1 MALQALWDVTQQFNN
16 KNGSILTSGK
26 IYIYY
31 RGRTALATSYHDEDG
46 TVVNSNPV
54 LLDNNGRA
62 TAFVNPIY
70 SYTIV
75 VCDYYGKELFSQDI
89 TLHDAIS
96 TAEDV
101 VLVGTDGSVLVD
113 TTQLPNGVQYD
124 LSVNTDII
132 ATKQSVDDVKDD
144 LDDLTVIVN
153 QHTTQIEA
161 LQDDV
166 EDLEDA
172 LADKKDKQNAL
183 EFNGAATKTV
193 KKITQNADGEM
204 DVEFEDIDIKGVQY
218 TTARFPFNSNKIVK
232 IAEIP
237 LYPTFQYQGSGRA
250 NLQLLITDSYGS
262 EAIFSLG
269 IIQSGTSSHMVQPKG
284 VFKYIHPGNGRTTYP
299 IKMMHVRPDN
309 ASAPM
314 TSATLYLYA
323 EFDESYNQQADWS
336 FKAVINEGS
345 TSSTSKVENAW
356 TFRNTVIAPQA
367 DFDQPRSWWYLAP
380 SSTETI
386 PNVEITSEDNSV
398 QVTETTDVQTNT
410 KTFDLSVNV
419 DDALEYGQF
428 RATNVTSLAQL
439 TKIKGNLDLA
449 NYLIK
454 LKKGNSYHFTIRGS
468 YVADSAVNT
477 ATTISYIEYSA
488 FNTINVNVDNTITDP
503 QYFEISYDIYNYSQ
517 NSDYNISFSSMLS
530 GKVSELWVEVH
541 NLNGVS
547 VNGSGVSNIV
557 IAREYNGVLDDTYDG
572 MKIRQ
577 TDNGNEIVAL
587 RKNNNWYS
595 FGQLAPLSA
604 GADKI
609 LITDSNGTV
618 HWGVV
623 GDGLTID
630 NDTLEV
636 SISGEVSDVVETV
649 EKLSDDLDKKITTTY
664 PFAQITSMSDFA
676 QYGVSNTTRMIGQLF
691 AVPIASEIRKDETLL
706 CVNALQNFSG
716 NVSFGIFEYDF
727 EGNGGTGSTYWIA
740 DTGTVSVRAGENEFA
755 LKYVLND
762 AHELQSSKLYYAVI
776 AIAANAPATG
786 LLLGSSSA
794 YAQNVNANPKYTL
807 IVSNMDNYIDWS
819 VGTLQGAWFQ
829 GYNEQYDI
837 PRLFMMLRNGEGST
851 PIPVT
856 EPFTDIGTFTLE
868 HQYRVSDIFSL
879 TPDAEGGVY
888 RKIIPAQDVDI
899 ASFRYVDYHG
909 SVSSQTSFPVLLDD
923 TYTPMKA
930 IGDGTWTLGN
940 SDLTKVDGTHFV
952 HEFTFTTPVHLTANT
967 AYWFMVGGNMAD
979 QGSEWLITYQ
989 TPSVSNDLLLVKN
1002 MYNVNSWIIPNSGE
1016 FLSSQPGMYLRLSDG
1031 INSWTI

>member
-1 MALQALWDVTQQFNN
+1 MALQALWDVTQQFNH

-31 RGRTALATSYHDEDG
+31 QGRTALATTYHDEDG

-62 TAFVNPIY
+62 TAFADPIY

-75 VCDYYGKELFSQDI
+75 VCDFYGKELFSQDI

-101 VLVGTDGSVLVD
+101 VILGSNGTVLVD
-113 TTQLPNGVQYD
+113 RTQLPNGVQYD
-124 LSVNTDII
+124 LSANTDIL
-132 ATKQSVDDVKDD
+132 ATKEDVSNLEEEINDK
-144 LDDLTVIVN
+144 LD
-153 QHTTQIEA
+153 
-161 LQDDV
+161 
-166 EDLEDA
+166 
-172 LADKKDKQNAL
+172 DKKDKQTAL
-183 EFNGAATKTV
+183 SFDGAATKTV
-193 KKITQNADGEM
+193 KKITQNANGEM
-204 DVEFEDIDIKGVQY
+204 NVEFEDIDLPPEV
-218 TTARFPFNSNKIVK
+218 
-232 IAEIP
+232 
-237 LYPTFQYQGSGRA
+237 
-250 NLQLLITDSYGS
+250 
-262 EAIFSLG
+262 
-269 IIQSGTSSHMVQPKG
+269 
-284 VFKYIHPGNGRTTYP
+284 
-299 IKMMHVRPDN
+299 
-309 ASAPM
+309 
-314 TSATLYLYA
+314 
-323 EFDESYNQQADWS
+323 
-336 FKAVINEGS
+336 
-345 TSSTSKVENAW
+345 
-356 TFRNTVIAPQA
+356 
-367 DFDQPRSWWYLAP
+367 
-380 SSTETI
+380 

-419 DDALEYGQF
+419 DDPLEYGQF
-428 RATNVTSLAQL
+428 RATNVTAQAQL
-439 TKIKGNLDLA
+439 AKIKGNLDLS
-449 NYLIK
+449 NYYIN
-454 LKKGNSYHFTIRGS
+454 LKKGNSYHFTIRGN
-468 YVADSAVNT
+468 YVANSAANT
-477 ATTISYIEYSA
+477 ATTISYIEYSS
-488 FNTINVNVDNTITDP
+488 FTPINVNVDNTITDP
-503 QYFEISYDIYNYSQ
+503 QYFEISYDVYNYGQ
-517 NSDYNISFSSMLS
+517 NSAYNVAFSSMTS

-547 VNGSGVSNIV
+547 INGSGVSNIV
-557 IAREYNGVLDDTYDG
+557 IAREYNGVLDDGYDG
-572 MKIRQ
+572 VKIRQ

-587 RKNNNWYS
+587 RKNNSWFSY
-595 FGQLAPLSA
+595 GQLAPLSA

-623 GDGLTID
+623 GTGLEID
-630 NDTLEV
+630 NNTLEV
-636 SISGEVSDVVETV
+636 QISGEVGDVVETV
-649 EKLSDDLDKKITTTY
+649 EKLQDDLDKKITTTY

-786 LLLGSSSA
+786 LLLGSSPA

-807 IVSNMDNYIDWS
+807 IVSNMDNYVDWS

-888 RKIIPAQDVDI
+888 RKVIPAQDVDI

-940 SDLTKVDGTHFV
+940 SDLTKVDGTHYV

-1031 INSWTI
+1031 TDSWTI

>member
-1 MALQALWDVTQQFNN
+1 MVTEDEEI
-16 KNGSILTSGK
+16 S
-26 IYIYY
+26 
-31 RGRTALATSYHDEDG
+31 LAY
-46 TVVNSNPV
+46 
-54 LLDNNGRA
+54 LLDPTFELVNTAGKPLTDGWLEVYIHGTRSKYYCYSDWNG
-62 TAFVNPIY
+62 
-70 SYTIV
+70 
-75 VCDYYGKELFSQDI
+75 
-89 TLHDAIS
+89 TLHPFKIPLDSLGANIVLASPAHAYDVYVYNKFGSLIMSRYNVVPATGDGAVIKDVVTITSNDDTVNVQTSDQTNWDLSIKDTVDQVAENTSDIGDIKDDIDDINDAI
-96 TAEDV
+96 
-101 VLVGTDGSVLVD
+101 G
-113 TTQLPNGVQYD
+113 
-124 LSVNTDII
+124 DIND
-132 ATKQSVDDVKDD
+132 S
-144 LDDLTVIVN
+144 
-153 QHTTQIEA
+153 
-161 LQDDV
+161 
-166 EDLEDA
+166 
-172 LADKKDKQNAL
+172 LANKKDVQTAKS
-183 EFNGAATKTV
+183 FDGAATKTV
-193 KKITQNADGEM
+193 KKITQNANGEM
-204 DVEFEDIDIKGVQY
+204 NVEFEDIDLPPEV
-218 TTARFPFNSNKIVK
+218 
-232 IAEIP
+232 
-237 LYPTFQYQGSGRA
+237 
-250 NLQLLITDSYGS
+250 
-262 EAIFSLG
+262 
-269 IIQSGTSSHMVQPKG
+269 
-284 VFKYIHPGNGRTTYP
+284 
-299 IKMMHVRPDN
+299 
-309 ASAPM
+309 
-314 TSATLYLYA
+314 
-323 EFDESYNQQADWS
+323 
-336 FKAVINEGS
+336 
-345 TSSTSKVENAW
+345 
-356 TFRNTVIAPQA
+356 
-367 DFDQPRSWWYLAP
+367 
-380 SSTETI
+380 

-428 RATNVTSLAQL
+428 RATNVTTQAQL
-439 TKIKGNLDLA
+439 AKIKGNLELN
-449 NYLIK
+449 NYSIK

-468 YVADSAVNT
+468 YVATAAANT
-477 ATTISYIEYSA
+477 ATTISYIEYSS
-488 FNTINVNVDNTITDP
+488 FTNIPVNVDNTITDP
-503 QYFEISYDIYNYSQ
+503 QYFEISYDVYNFSQ
-517 NSDYNISFSSMLS
+517 NMDYNVSFAAISG

-577 TDNGNEIVAL
+577 TDNGNEIIAL

-636 SISGEVSDVVETV
+636 QISGEVGDVVETV

-676 QYGVSNTTRMIGQLF
+676 QHGVTNTTRMIGQLF
-691 AVPIASEIRKDETLL
+691 AVPIASEIRKDETVL

-776 AIAANAPATG
+776 AVAANAPAAG

-868 HQYRVSDIFSL
+868 HQYRVSNIFSL

-888 RKIIPAQDVDI
+888 RKVIPAQDVDI

-909 SVSSQTSFPVLLDD
+909 SVSSQSSFPVLLDD

-940 SDLTKVDGTHFV
+940 SDSTKVDGTHYV

-967 AYWFMVGGNMAD
+967 AYWFMVGGNMAN

-989 TPSVSNDLLLVKN
+989 TPSVSNDLLLVKS

-1031 INSWTI
+1031 TDSWVI

>member
-31 RGRTALATSYHDEDG
+31 QGRTALATTYHDEDG
-46 TVVNSNPV
+46 TVANSNPV

-62 TAFVNPIY
+62 TAFADPIY

-75 VCDYYGKELFSQDI
+75 VCDFYGKELFSQDI

-101 VLVGTDGSVLVD
+101 VIIGSNGTVLVD
-113 TTQLPNGVQYD
+113 RTELPNGVQYD
-124 LSVNTDII
+124 LSANTDIL
-132 ATKQSVDDVKDD
+132 ATKEDVS
-144 LDDLTVIVN
+144 
-153 QHTTQIEA
+153 
-161 LQDDV
+161 
-166 EDLEDA
+166 DLEDEINDK
-172 LADKKDKQNAL
+172 LDDKKDKQTAL
-183 EFNGAATKTV
+183 TFDGAATKTV
-193 KKITQNADGEM
+193 KKITQNANGEM
-204 DVEFEDIDIKGVQY
+204 NVEFEDIDLPPEV
-218 TTARFPFNSNKIVK
+218 
-232 IAEIP
+232 
-237 LYPTFQYQGSGRA
+237 
-250 NLQLLITDSYGS
+250 
-262 EAIFSLG
+262 
-269 IIQSGTSSHMVQPKG
+269 
-284 VFKYIHPGNGRTTYP
+284 
-299 IKMMHVRPDN
+299 
-309 ASAPM
+309 
-314 TSATLYLYA
+314 
-323 EFDESYNQQADWS
+323 
-336 FKAVINEGS
+336 
-345 TSSTSKVENAW
+345 
-356 TFRNTVIAPQA
+356 
-367 DFDQPRSWWYLAP
+367 
-380 SSTETI
+380 

-428 RATNVTSLAQL
+428 RATNVTTQAQL
-439 TKIKGNLDLA
+439 AKIKGNLELN
-449 NYLIK
+449 NYSIK
-454 LKKGNSYHFTIRGS
+454 LKKGNSYHFTVRGS
-468 YVADSAVNT
+468 YVADSAANT
-477 ATTISYIEYSA
+477 ATTISYIEYSS
-488 FNTINVNVDNTITDP
+488 FTNIPVNVDNTITDP
-503 QYFEISYDIYNYSQ
+503 QYFEISYDVYNFAQ
-517 NSDYNISFSSMLS
+517 NMDYNVSFASITG

-557 IAREYNGVLDDTYDG
+557 IAREYNGVIDDTYDG

-577 TDNGNEIVAL
+577 TDNGNEIIAL
-587 RKNNNWYS
+587 RKNNSWFSY
-595 FGQLAPLSA
+595 GQLAPLSA

-609 LITDSNGTV
+609 LITDANGTV

-636 SISGEVSDVVETV
+636 SISGEVGDVVETV
-649 EKLSDDLDKKITTTY
+649 EKLQDDLDKKITTTY
-664 PFAQITSMSDFA
+664 PFAQITSMGDFA
-676 QYGVSNTTRMIGQLF
+676 TYGVTNTTRMIGQLF
-691 AVPIASEIRKDETLL
+691 AVPIASEIRKDETVL

-776 AIAANAPATG
+776 AVDANAPATG
-786 LLLGSSSA
+786 LLLGSSAA

-807 IVSNMDNYIDWS
+807 IVSNMDDFINWS

-868 HQYRVSDIFSL
+868 HRYRVSDIFTL
-879 TPDAEGGVY
+879 TPDAEGAVY
-888 RKIIPAQDVDI
+888 RKVIPAQDVDI
-899 ASFRYVDYHG
+899 TSFRYVDYHG
-909 SVSSQTSFPVLLDD
+909 SVNTSSSFPVLLDD
-923 TYTPMKA
+923 TYMPMKS

-940 SDLTKVDGTHFV
+940 SDQTKIDGTHYV

-967 AYWFMVGGNMAD
+967 AYWFMVGGNLSN
-979 QGSEWLITYQ
+979 QGNDWLITYQ

-1002 MYNVNSWIIPNSGE
+1002 MYNVNSWIIPDSGE
-1016 FLSSQPGMYLRLSDG
+1016 FLSSQPGMYLQLSDG
-1031 INSWTI
+1031 TDSWTI

>member
-31 RGRTALATSYHDEDG
+31 QGRTALATTYHDEDG

-62 TAFVNPIY
+62 TAFADPIY

-75 VCDYYGKELFSQDI
+75 VCDFYGKELFSQDI

-101 VLVGTDGSVLVD
+101 VIIGSNGTVFVD
-113 TTQLPNGVQYD
+113 RTQLPNGVQYD
-124 LSVNTDII
+124 LSANTDIL
-132 ATKQSVDDVKDD
+132 ATKEDVSNLEEEINDK
-144 LDDLTVIVN
+144 LD
-153 QHTTQIEA
+153 
-161 LQDDV
+161 
-166 EDLEDA
+166 
-172 LADKKDKQNAL
+172 DKKDKQTAL
-183 EFNGAATKTV
+183 SFDGAATKTV
-193 KKITQNADGEM
+193 KKITQNANGEM
-204 DVEFEDIDIKGVQY
+204 NVEFEDIDLPPEV
-218 TTARFPFNSNKIVK
+218 
-232 IAEIP
+232 
-237 LYPTFQYQGSGRA
+237 
-250 NLQLLITDSYGS
+250 
-262 EAIFSLG
+262 
-269 IIQSGTSSHMVQPKG
+269 
-284 VFKYIHPGNGRTTYP
+284 
-299 IKMMHVRPDN
+299 
-309 ASAPM
+309 
-314 TSATLYLYA
+314 
-323 EFDESYNQQADWS
+323 
-336 FKAVINEGS
+336 
-345 TSSTSKVENAW
+345 
-356 TFRNTVIAPQA
+356 
-367 DFDQPRSWWYLAP
+367 
-380 SSTETI
+380 

-419 DDALEYGQF
+419 DDPLEYGQF
-428 RATNVTSLAQL
+428 RATNVTAQAQL
-439 TKIKGNLDLA
+439 AKIKGNIDLN
-449 NYLIK
+449 NYSIN

-468 YVADSAVNT
+468 YVANSAVNT
-477 ATTISYIEYSA
+477 STTISYIEYSS
-488 FNTINVNVDNTITDP
+488 FTNIPVNVDNTITDP
-503 QYFEISYDIYNYSQ
+503 QYFEISYDVYNYGQ
-517 NSDYNISFSSMLS
+517 NSAYNVSFASMLS

-557 IAREYNGVLDDTYDG
+557 IAREYNGVLDDGYDG
-572 MKIRQ
+572 VKIRQ

-587 RKNNNWYS
+587 RKNNSWFSY
-595 FGQLAPLSA
+595 GQLAPLSA

-623 GDGLTID
+623 GTGLEID
-630 NDTLEV
+630 NNTLEV
-636 SISGEVSDVVETV
+636 QISGEVGDVVETV
-649 EKLSDDLDKKITTTY
+649 EKLQDDLDKKITTTY

-691 AVPIASEIRKDETLL
+691 AVPIASEIRKDETVL

-762 AHELQSSKLYYAVI
+762 AHELQSSKLYYAVV

-786 LLLGSSSA
+786 LLLGSSPA

-837 PRLFMMLRNGEGST
+837 PRLFMMLRNGEGSI

-909 SVSSQTSFPVLLDD
+909 SVSSQSSFPVLLDD
-923 TYTPMKA
+923 TYNPMKS

-940 SDLTKVDGTHFV
+940 SDLTKVDGTHYV

-1016 FLSSQPGMYLRLSDG
+1016 FVASQPGMYLRLSDG
-1031 INSWTI
+1031 TDSWTI

>member
-1 MALQALWDVTQQFNN
+1 MVTEDEEISLAYLLDPTFELVNTAGKPLTDGWLEVYIHGTRSKYYCYSDWNGTLHPFKIPLDSLGANIVLASPAHAYDVYVYN
-16 KNGSILTSGK
+16 KFGSLIMSRYNVVPATGDGAVIKDVVTITS
-26 IYIYY
+26 
-31 RGRTALATSYHDEDG
+31 EDG
-46 TVVNSNPV
+46 TVNVQTSDQTNWDLSIKDTVDQVAEN
-54 LLDNNGRA
+54 
-62 TAFVNPIY
+62 T
-70 SYTIV
+70 S
-75 VCDYYGKELFSQDI
+75 DI
-89 TLHDAIS
+89 GDIKDDIDDINDAI
-96 TAEDV
+96 
-101 VLVGTDGSVLVD
+101 G
-113 TTQLPNGVQYD
+113 
-124 LSVNTDII
+124 DIND
-132 ATKQSVDDVKDD
+132 S
-144 LDDLTVIVN
+144 
-153 QHTTQIEA
+153 
-161 LQDDV
+161 
-166 EDLEDA
+166 
-172 LADKKDKQNAL
+172 LANKKDVQTAKS
-183 EFNGAATKTV
+183 FDGAATKTV
-193 KKITQNADGEM
+193 KKITQDANGEM
-204 DVEFEDIDIKGVQY
+204 NVEFEDIDLPPEV
-218 TTARFPFNSNKIVK
+218 
-232 IAEIP
+232 
-237 LYPTFQYQGSGRA
+237 
-250 NLQLLITDSYGS
+250 
-262 EAIFSLG
+262 
-269 IIQSGTSSHMVQPKG
+269 
-284 VFKYIHPGNGRTTYP
+284 
-299 IKMMHVRPDN
+299 
-309 ASAPM
+309 
-314 TSATLYLYA
+314 
-323 EFDESYNQQADWS
+323 
-336 FKAVINEGS
+336 
-345 TSSTSKVENAW
+345 
-356 TFRNTVIAPQA
+356 
-367 DFDQPRSWWYLAP
+367 
-380 SSTETI
+380 

-477 ATTISYIEYSA
+477 ATTISFIEYSA
-488 FNTINVNVDNTITDP
+488 FNTINVNVDNTITEP
-503 QYFEISYDIYNYSQ
+503 QYFEISYDVYNYGQ
-517 NSDYNISFSSMLS
+517 NSAYNVSFASMLS

-940 SDLTKVDGTHFV
+940 SDLTKVDGTHYV